1 MINVERIWWRKLTLV
16 KVRWNAGAIFES
28 EIVVAKHKMQIQSAN
43 VQKGVIGMN
52 LRMYRNIAKLKR
64 NEAITKKN

>member
-1 MINVERIWWRKLTLV
+1 
-16 KVRWNAGAIFES
+16 
-28 EIVVAKHKMQIQSAN
+28 MQIQSAN